1 MEKEQA
7 NLPGHVAI
15 IPDANRR
22 WAKERNL
29 PPWKGHEA
37 GAENF
42 EKIISYSL
50 KKGVQCLSIWGSSI
64 DNLTKRPL
72 EEKRALLEIY
82 KKYFT
87 RMLEG
92 KEIFENEVKVNF
104 IGRWE
109 EQFPDALKRIIH
121 EVIDKTKHYK
131 KRILNFMLAY
141 GGTDEMLYAIE
152 RINSRYGKGAKITA
166 ELLKE
171 NLMTAGIPAVDYMIR
186 TGGEPHNSAG
196 FMMWDMAD
204 AQLYFSEE
212 KFPDFNEEKFEAA
225 LEEYARRQRRFGG

>member
-1 MEKEQA
+1 MEN
-7 NLPGHVAI
+7 NLPNHIAI

-22 WAKERNL
+22 WARERGI

-42 EKIISYSL
+42 EKLISYSL
-50 KKGVQCLSIWGSSI
+50 KKGIQCLSIWGSSI

-72 EEKRALLEIY
+72 EEKKALLDIY

-87 RMLEG
+87 KMLEG
-92 KEIFENEVKVNF
+92 KEIIENEARVNF

-109 EQFPDALKRIIH
+109 DQFPDSLKKIIY
-121 EVIDKTKHYK
+121 EVIEKTKNYQ

-141 GGTDEMLYAIE
+141 NGTDDMLSAIE
-152 RINSRYGKGAKITA
+152 KINAKYEKGIKITA
-166 ELLKE
+166 EVIKE
-171 NLMTAGIPAVDYMIR
+171 NLMTANIPAVDFVIR

-196 FMMWDMAD
+196 FMMWDTAD
-204 AQLYFSEE
+204 AQLYFSPE
-212 KFPDFNEEKFEAA
+212 KFPDFNEEKFQEA
-225 LEEYARRQRRFGG
+225 LEEYARRQRRFGV

>member
-1 MEKEQA
+1 MENKSD

-22 WAKERNL
+22 WAREKGL
-29 PPWKGHEA
+29 PSWKGHEA

-50 KKGVQCLSIWGSSI
+50 KRGIKCLSIWGSSV

-72 EEKRALLEIY
+72 DEKKALLDIY
-82 KKYFT
+82 KRYFT
-87 RMLEG
+87 KMLEG
-92 KEIFENEVKVNF
+92 REIYENEVRVNF

-109 EQFPDALKRIIH
+109 EQFPDSLKQIIYD
-121 EVIDKTKHYK
+121 VIGKTKHYQ

-141 GGTDEMLYAIE
+141 SGTDEMLYSIE
-152 RINSRYGKGAKITA
+152 KINAKYEKGVKITA
-166 ELLKE
+166 EMIKE
-171 NLMTAGIPAVDYMIR
+171 NLMTVGIPAVDYLIR

-196 FMMWDMAD
+196 FMMWDVAD
-204 AQLYFSEE
+204 AQLYFSSE
-212 KFPDFNEEKFEAA
+212 KFPDFTPEKFEEA
-225 LEEYARRQRRFGG
+225 LEEYARRERRFGG